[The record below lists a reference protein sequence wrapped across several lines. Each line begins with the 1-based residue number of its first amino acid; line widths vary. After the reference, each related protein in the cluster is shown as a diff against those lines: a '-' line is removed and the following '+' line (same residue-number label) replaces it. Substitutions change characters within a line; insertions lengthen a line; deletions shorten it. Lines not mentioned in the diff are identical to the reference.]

1 MTAKSRF
8 DWKMWNIVKQKQS
21 LLGKKILTFGYIGI
35 QKNKFYRNKTP
46 VFKKDV
52 GIEEVLVS
60 DKIAFGKRIILYWL
74 LV

>member
-1 MTAKSRF
+1 MK
-8 DWKMWNIVKQKQS
+8 I
-21 LLGKKILTFGYIGI
+21 GKEILTFGYIGI

-46 VFKKDV
+46 IFKKDV

-60 DKIAFGKRIILYWL
+60 DKISFGKRTILYWL

>member
-1 MTAKSRF
+1 MKT
-8 DWKMWNIVKQKQS
+8 
-21 LLGKKILTFGYIGI
+21 GKEILRFGYIGI

-46 VFKKDV
+46 IYKKDG

-60 DKIAFGKRIILYWL
+60 DKISFGKRTILYWL